1 MGLTSLYY
9 IIVSSEQ
16 FYEVNT
22 WVRFPKSR
30 FQHMWSTEEELS
42 GERKRSRIG
51 QGMELSEAM
60 VSAVDQHQPDPAG
73 ELQSR
78 DCTRDNPIL
87 R

>member
-1 MGLTSLYY
+1 
-9 IIVSSEQ
+9 
-16 FYEVNT
+16 
-22 WVRFPKSR
+22 
-30 FQHMWSTEEELS
+30 MWSTEEELS

-51 QGMELSEAM
+51 QGMELSEAV

-78 DCTRDNPIL
+78 DCTRDNPTL